1 MNKLLPN
8 LRHREAQPGRVGDRE
23 KPAGAGVAGT
33 TRGLASSQQAAVGF
47 LGASSE
53 LAEVGR
59 RWAQSQRGRA

>member
-1 MNKLLPN
+1 MNKFLPN
-8 LRHREAQPGRVGDRE
+8 LRHREAQPGRVGEASR
-23 KPAGAGVAGT
+23 ARVAGT
-33 TRGLASSQQAAVGF
+33 TRGLASSQQGAVGF